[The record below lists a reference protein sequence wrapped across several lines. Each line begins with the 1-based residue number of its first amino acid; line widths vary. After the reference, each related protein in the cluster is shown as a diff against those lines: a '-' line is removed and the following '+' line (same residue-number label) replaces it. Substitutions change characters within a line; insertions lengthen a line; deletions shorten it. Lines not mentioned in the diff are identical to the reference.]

1 MCLLLRRIKSGCNLC
16 SVLYYC
22 SVCLKD
28 HIHLMATQQA
38 SESLY
43 ECPAFSINEESWG
56 PNTLPKEFEDLPFSL
71 FSRDDGLGAIVDVT
85 HLSVAMRQGSGRR
98 PILFDA

>member
-1 MCLLLRRIKSGCNLC
+1 MLCTLLLF
-16 SVLYYC
+16 
-22 SVCLKD
+22 CLFERH
-28 HIHLMATQQA
+28 HIDLMATQQA

-85 HLSVAMRQGSGRR
+85 HPSVAMRQGSGRC
-98 PILFDA
+98 PVLFDA

>member
-28 HIHLMATQQA
+28 I
-38 SESLY
+38 
-43 ECPAFSINEESWG
+43 
-56 PNTLPKEFEDLPFSL
+56 TLPKEFEDLPFSL

-85 HLSVAMRQGSGRR
+85 HPSVAMRQGSGRR
-98 PILFDA
+98 PVLFDA